1 MLDNGCEHGRYNKP
15 YDVDKEDNELEN
27 RKGHPL
33 PCSSGC
39 CSSWL
44 RMLRAG
50 AVHYPA
56 LRSLLNNI
64 YRARRSDNDIREIE
78 SSLSEGSISSLK
90 SKLDLQDLSELLDDE
105 LLDNKDSPTAESES
119 LSTSESQLEVKFAG
133 IIEEFYGKLKE
144 DPEFTCC
151 SVIEKKHSL
160 TLTLQ

>member
-1 MLDNGCEHGRYNKP
+1 MCQFSLPDNGCEHGHYNKP
-15 YDVDKEDNELEN
+15 YDVDKEDNELDN

-44 RMLRAG
+44 RMLRVG

-56 LRSLLNNI
+56 LTENI
-64 YRARRSDNDIREIE
+64 YHARQRDNDIREIE

-90 SKLDLQDLSELLDDE
+90 NKLDLQDLSELLGDE
-105 LLDNKDSPTAESES
+105 LLDDKDSPTAESES

-133 IIEEFYGKLKE
+133 IIMEN
-144 DPEFTCC
+144 
-151 SVIEKKHSL
+151 
-160 TLTLQ
+160 